1 MLVCDSGVDH
11 GPVALVVASCCD
23 SQRSTC
29 SNPAKG
35 VALLQQQLALDVADV
50 TLLTVELEGGREV
63 PLVADSSQQ
72 RDIIAGSIREF
83 VAAAGGPTD
92 SNTGAVVAPVKA
104 TSDGHDAD
112 GDGEEDGDADA
123 DADAAQQD
131 VATAE
136 DGAPAAGGG
145 GGAGGGAGAGA
156 RGEAEDDREGE
167 PAEATAESA
176 PTPAPGAPPPPPPR
190 LNLQKANAEL
200 QDRVTQL
207 TSQLQVSMK
216 SGGLVTPSLTLHCTP
231 NTPHTH
237 TQQANTDI
245 KSLRMELSIVARERS
260 EAKTAMTAI
269 ERESEAQTSRCAAVV
284 NMGSPHTHCR
294 FAAGLTRTGCGVL
307 CVAVGVVFPQPHT
320 SEPWDC
326 MQTLRH

>member
-1 MLVCDSGVDH
+1 M
-11 GPVALVVASCCD
+11 P
-23 SQRSTC
+23 
-29 SNPAKG
+29 
-35 VALLQQQLALDVADV
+35 QQQLALDVADV

-92 SNTGAVVAPVKA
+92 SNAGAVVAGVKV
-104 TSDGHDAD
+104 TTDGHDAD
-112 GDGEEDGDADA
+112 GDGEEDGDADVDA

-167 PAEATAESA
+167 PAEAAAESA

-207 TSQLQVSMK
+207 TSQLQVSRK
-216 SGGLVTPSLTLHCTP
+216 SGGFGDAQSHVTLHTQ
-231 NTPHTH
+231 HTTH
-237 TQQANTDI
+237 TQTQQANTDI

-284 NMGSPHTHCR
+284 NTGSPPHTHCR

>member
-1 MLVCDSGVDH
+1 M
-11 GPVALVVASCCD
+11 P
-23 SQRSTC
+23 
-29 SNPAKG
+29 
-35 VALLQQQLALDVADV
+35 QQQLALDVADV

-92 SNTGAVVAPVKA
+92 SSTGAVVAPVKA

-167 PAEATAESA
+167 PAEAAAESA
-176 PTPAPGAPPPPPPR
+176 PTPALGAPPPPPPR

-200 QDRVTQL
+200 QHRVTQL
-207 TSQLQVSMK
+207 TSQLQVSRK

-231 NTPHTH
+231 NTQHTTHAH
-237 TQQANTDI
+237 TAS
-245 KSLRMELSIVARERS
+245 K
-260 EAKTAMTAI
+260 
-269 ERESEAQTSRCAAVV
+269 
-284 NMGSPHTHCR
+284 H
-294 FAAGLTRTGCGVL
+294 
-307 CVAVGVVFPQPHT
+307 
-320 SEPWDC
+320 
-326 MQTLRH
+326 